1 MRNMNEL
8 MKKAQE
14 LQRKMEEINK
24 ELEEIRITGVA
35 GGGVVKA
42 VVEEIR
48 ITGVAGGGVVKA
60 VVSGKLEIVSID
72 ISEEVIVRDDKE
84 MLEDMLVA
92 AVKEAQGKAKKISQ
106 EKLAALGMPGSMP
119 GFPN

>member
-1 MRNMNEL
+1 MKNMNEL

-24 ELEEIRITGVA
+24 ELEEARV
-35 GGGVVKA
+35 
-42 VVEEIR
+42 
-48 ITGVAGGGVVKA
+48 TGVAGGGVVKA

-72 ISEEVIVRDDKE
+72 ISAEVIEKDDKE
-84 MLEDMLVA
+84 MLEDMIVA

-106 EKLAALGMPGSMP
+106 EKLAALGMPGGMP
-119 GFPN
+119 SFPN